1 MHSYLAIGDASD
13 TALAGERNLAWKTGK
28 ITCMAQAKLGSF
40 DDLLQ
45 LAKEPL
51 QPIMSR
57 LRALVFEIHPDSCEV
72 VRLGD
77 RAATYGLGPRKM
89 LDGYAYIL
97 PYKTWVNL
105 GLYRGTELPDPEG
118 LLVGSG
124 KKLRHIK
131 MRSIEDAERPAVR
144 VLIEEALAERR
155 KALGR

>member
-1 MHSYLAIGDASD
+1 MAR
-13 TALAGERNLAWKTGK
+13 EPNLPWEMGTIA
-28 ITCMAQAKLGSF
+28 CMAKAKLGSF
-40 DDLLQ
+40 EDLLP
-45 LAKEPL
+45 LAKKPL
-51 QPIMSR
+51 RPIMTR

-77 RAATYGLGPRKM
+77 RAATYGLGPTKM

-97 PYKTWVNL
+97 PYTTWVNL

-118 LLVGSG
+118 LLVGTG
-124 KKLRHIK
+124 TKMRHIK

-144 VLIEEALAERR
+144 ELIEEALAERR